1 MQVYFTSQEIRLL
14 SQIWYLKCGQ
24 RWMGPYSYPEL
35 SLMILSKSIT
45 RHQYVRSNLEDN
57 WKKITEYT
65 CFSQKFIENFLYN
78 YSPRKEIAQ
87 IRSHIRIELQ
97 SHPIVIIHN
106 GKVLNAKC
114 LQLSA
119 GGARVEIPYG
129 EVALNDEVK
138 VHVPFNS
145 KFKLKSF
152 NSRAVILRQEKLSIV
167 DGKNHSET
175 FSIQF
180 VGIRAKYKKQ
190 ILRFVQK
197 KVNHIYRQMKTF
209 EALESQID
217 FVNLGL
223 RRSDFMRVNSEDN
236 PIILAG

>member
-1 MQVYFTSQEIRLL
+1 MQVYFTSQEIQLL

-35 SLMILSKSIT
+35 SLMLLSKSIT
-45 RHQYVRSNLEDN
+45 RHQYVRSNLDPS

-78 YSPRKEIAQ
+78 YSPRKEITQ
-87 IRSHIRIELQ
+87 IRSQIRIELQ
-97 SHPIVIIHN
+97 AQPIVVIH
-106 GKVLNAKC
+106 GDKILNAKC

-119 GGARVEIPYG
+119 GGARIEVNFG

-138 VHVPFNS
+138 VHFPFNS

-152 NSRAVILRQEKLSIV
+152 NSKAIILRQEKLSIV

-180 VGIRAKYKKQ
+180 VGLRAKYKKQ
-190 ILRFVQK
+190 LLKFVQK
-197 KVNHIYRQMKTF
+197 KVNRIYLQMKAF
-209 EALESQID
+209 EQLESQID

-223 RRSDFMRVNSEDN
+223 KRSDFMRVDTDDN
-236 PIILAG
+236 PLILAG